1 LEQTVPAIDEGA
13 RLAAAHEHARYCA
26 ASLARAGMEYRP
38 LLVPIFANAASA
50 LYASCLADAARD
62 FERVVETHR
71 WTGVGG
77 SAAGVPASSADEKE
91 GEETREKDSSNAEQE
106 SLPPVPPRALLE
118 HVPVA
123 SFVNGVLRA
132 LNELRHCAPGLGN
145 ASVRAACADET
156 KQALTR
162 AATALAST
170 RARLF
175 GVDGKKTNA
184 AGFVARDG
192 ETMDAARRAAFSGAC
207 KALADVAAPYLV
219 SCFGRVFKK
228 GERDVDARAAVK
240 PLTDAMLKF

>member
-1 LEQTVPAIDEGA
+1 
-13 RLAAAHEHARYCA
+13 
-26 ASLARAGMEYRP
+26 MEYRP

-77 SAAGVPASSADEKE
+77 SAAGVLAESRADDKE

-132 LNELRHCAPGLGN
+132 LNELRHCAPGLGG

-162 AATALAST
+162 AATALASR

-175 GVDGKKTNA
+175 GVDGKKANA

>member
-1 LEQTVPAIDEGA
+1 
-13 RLAAAHEHARYCA
+13 
-26 ASLARAGMEYRP
+26 MEYRP

-77 SAAGVPASSADEKE
+77 SAAGVLAESRADDKE
-91 GEETREKDSSNAEQE
+91 GEETRDNQSPNAEQE

-170 RARLF
+170 RARA
-175 GVDGKKTNA
+175 VWRRRKKIKRRRLR
-184 AGFVARDG
+184 G
-192 ETMDAARRAAFSGAC
+192 ARRRDDGRGAPRGVFGSVQGSGGCRRALPRLVFRARVQRRGEGRGRARGGEAAHRRHAQV
-207 KALADVAAPYLV
+207 LIL
-219 SCFGRVFKK
+219 KK
-228 GERDVDARAAVK
+228 RFFIEFHSDS
-240 PLTDAMLKF
+240 